1 MPVEIIPKRTET
13 KFPLVNIL
21 LYFFLLLLLG
31 AVSSWFVLDFY
42 RNKSEKDLRQIENLI
57 AKKETPESKDLEQ
70 EVLKYKEKIDKVAP
84 LLASHQKSS
93 AFFSLLE
100 KFSHPKVVF
109 SSLSLNLKEGKAA
122 LAGTTES
129 FQTLGQQLYVLKKE
143 KSITN
148 VNLSGISIGEEG
160 NIKFNLDLSLDPQ
173 IFKY

>member
-1 MPVEIIPKRTET
+1 MPVAIIPKKTET
-13 KFPLVNIL
+13 GFPFVNIL
-21 LYFFLLLLLG
+21 LYFSLVLFAG
-31 AVSSWFVLDFY
+31 AILSLFVLDFY
-42 RNKSEKDLRQIENLI
+42 RNKSEKNLLQIENLI
-57 AKKETPESKDLEQ
+57 VEKETPEGKDLEQ

-93 AFFSLLE
+93 AFFPLLE

-109 SSLSLNLKEGKAA
+109 STLSLNIKESKAA

-129 FQTLGQQLYVLKKE
+129 FQTLGQQIHVLKKE

-148 VNLSGISIGEEG
+148 VNLSGISIGEKG
-160 NIKFNLDLSLDPQ
+160 NIRFTLDLSLDPQ